1 MQQHLNLLN
10 KLGVSVLAV
19 TFETPESA
27 RIYAEETNI
36 PWPVVIDEE
45 RSLYREYGCQ
55 RSNWRHLLGWS
66 TMKTY
71 FREALAGRWP
81 RWPVSDTVQQGGDIL
96 IDPDGVVR
104 FVYIGEGPGDRPDVG
119 DIIEVC
125 RNLTSS

>member
-55 RSNWRHLLGWS
+55 RSSWRHLLGWS

-71 FREALAGRWP
+71 FKEGLAGRWP

-96 IDPDGVVR
+96 IAPDGVVR
-104 FVYIGEGPGDRPDVG
+104 FVYIGEGPGARPDVG

>member
-36 PWPVVIDEE
+36 PWPVVIDKE

-55 RSNWRHLLGWS
+55 RSSWRHLLGWS

-104 FVYIGEGPGDRPDVG
+104 FVYVG
-119 DIIEVC
+119 
-125 RNLTSS
+125 